1 MSRTDTAPT
10 LFRVL
15 CQQRRWTTW
24 ETFAIHFD
32 KAAASVV
39 RTQPAARPRPVTVAR
54 RTFDRWFTGTW
65 RGLPR
70 ADTCYVL
77 EQLFGF
83 PAEDLFRPA
92 PVVLRP
98 PAAPAGPEQIRAAQS
113 IETRWATSRL
123 SLTTAGASG
132 WDTWELDGRHVFDG
146 TSLAVHLQ
154 AADSLDNGVR
164 LPPSDPD
171 QLREFLRPVR
181 RGLVLGTRTA
191 DAGHQVFVLDAPSAR
206 SQIRSGLGAA
216 TTPLV
221 IPGAHQLD
229 DLTYG
234 IIWAIANI
242 DDALLADDQ
251 LLHAEHDALNAYLEL
266 PRTAPSRASIP
277 GLTSVG
283 AAWIGSYFCYRH
295 ITRHL
300 ADASALPVFWTREQY
315 GESSVGWLLWSHKHH
330 YLRDIEDRFASR
342 TARGVTRAFCL
353 PEAVVKDSEP
363 YELILLFLSIALME
377 MHRVNV
383 HVSDE
388 PEMTAVDGFVLV
400 PGQRAVIANWIRA
413 EGIWQAT
420 TTSSHAMMRDYADA
434 VGQAAQHSVAPGTT
448 PPERLQALASYLGL
462 DWVWLTRRCREL
474 GERGIASMIRPRSR
488 LIALDEFE
496 STLRFVGELAT
507 S

>member
-1 MSRTDTAPT
+1 M
-10 LFRVL
+10 
-15 CQQRRWTTW
+15 
-24 ETFAIHFD
+24 
-32 KAAASVV
+32 
-39 RTQPAARPRPVTVAR
+39 
-54 RTFDRWFTGTW
+54 
-65 RGLPR
+65 
-70 ADTCYVL
+70 L
-77 EQLFGF
+77 ERLYGF

-98 PAAPAGPEQIRAAQS
+98 AAVPAGPEQIRAAQS

-123 SLTTAGASG
+123 SLTTAGGSG
-132 WDTWELDGRHVFDG
+132 WDTWELDGQRVFDG
-146 TSLAVHLQ
+146 TSMAIQLQ
-154 AADSLDNGVR
+154 AADSLDSGVR
-164 LPPSDPD
+164 LPVTDPD

-191 DAGHQVFVLDAPSAR
+191 DTGHQVFVLDALTAR
-206 SQIRSGLGAA
+206 NQLRVGLDAESVSLVVPAA
-216 TTPLV
+216 Q
-221 IPGAHQLD
+221 QLD

-251 LLHAEHDALNAYLEL
+251 LLHAEHDALNTYLEL

-300 ADASALPVFWTREQY
+300 ADASDLPVFWTREQY
-315 GESSVGWLLWSHKHH
+315 GESSVGWLLWTHKHR
-330 YLRDIEDRFASR
+330 YLREIENRFA
-342 TARGVTRAFCL
+342 TQPGRGAARAFCL

-383 HVSDE
+383 HVSDV

-400 PGQRAVIANWIRA
+400 PGQRAVIANWVRA
-413 EGIWQAT
+413 EGIWQAAT
-420 TTSSHAMMRDYADA
+420 TGSHAAMRDYAE
-434 VGQAAQHSVAPGTT
+434 AAAHAAHHSVAPGATS
-448 PPERLQALASYLGL
+448 PERLQALASYLKL

-474 GERGIASMIRPRSR
+474 GERGIAGMIRPRSR
-488 LIALDEFE
+488 LIALDELE
-496 STLRFVGELAT
+496 STLRFVGDLPN
-507 S
+507 

>member
-1 MSRTDTAPT
+1 MSRTVAAPT

-24 ETFAIHFD
+24 EIFAIHFD
-32 KAAASVV
+32 KAAAAVGEA
-39 RTQPAARPRPVTVAR
+39 QPSRRPRPVTVAR

-65 RGLPR
+65 CGLPR

-77 EQLFGF
+77 EHLFGF

-98 PAAPAGPEQIRAAQS
+98 TAAPTGPEQIRAAQS

-123 SLTTAGASG
+123 SLTTSGGSG
-132 WDTWELDGRHVFDG
+132 WDTWELDGRRVFDG
-146 TSLAVHLQ
+146 TSLAVQLQ
-154 AADSLDNGVR
+154 AADSLNGGVR
-164 LPPSDPD
+164 LPVSEPN
-171 QLREFLRPVR
+171 QLKEFLRPVR

-191 DAGHQVFVLDAPSAR
+191 DAGHQVFVLDALTAR
-206 SQIRSGLGAA
+206 SQLRVGLGARSA
-216 TTPLV
+216 LV
-221 IPGAHQLD
+221 IPEAHQLD

-251 LLHAEHDALNAYLEL
+251 LLDAEHGALDAYLEL

-300 ADASALPVFWTREQY
+300 ADASDLPVFWTREQY
-315 GESSVGWLLWSHKHH
+315 GESSAGWLLWTHKHR
-330 YLRDIEDRFASR
+330 YLREIESRFATQTGR
-342 TARGVTRAFCL
+342 EVTRAFCL
-353 PEAVVKDSEP
+353 PEAAVKDSEP

-377 MHRVNV
+377 LHRV
-383 HVSDE
+383 HVRVSNE
-388 PEMTAVDGFVLV
+388 PEMTAVDGFALV
-400 PGQRAVIANWIRA
+400 PSQRAVIANWVRA
-413 EGIWQAT
+413 EGIWHAT
-420 TTSSHAMMRDYADA
+420 TTSSHAAMRDYAE
-434 VGQAAQHSVAPGTT
+434 AAGHAAHHSVAPGVTS
-448 PPERLQALASYLGL
+448 PERLQALASYLGL
-462 DWVWLTRRCREL
+462 DWAWLTRRCRVL
-474 GERGIASMIRPRSR
+474 GEQGIVGMIRPRSR
-488 LIALDEFE
+488 LIALDELE
-496 STLRFVGELAT
+496 STLRFVGSLAI
-507 S
+507 

>member
-1 MSRTDTAPT
+1 MSRTTAAPT

-15 CQQRRWTTW
+15 SQERRWTTW
-24 ETFAIHFD
+24 EIFAIHFD
-32 KAAASVV
+32 KAAAAV
-39 RTQPAARPRPVTVAR
+39 RQAQPSRRPRPVTVAR

-77 EQLFGF
+77 EHLFGF

-98 PAAPAGPEQIRAAQS
+98 AAAPAGPEQIRAAQS
-113 IETRWATSRL
+113 IEANWSTSRL
-123 SLTTAGASG
+123 TLTTAGGSG
-132 WDTWELDGRHVFDG
+132 WDTWELDGQRVFDG

-164 LPPSDPD
+164 LPVTDPD

-191 DAGHQVFVLDAPSAR
+191 ETGHRVFVLDALTAR
-206 SQIRSGLGAA
+206 NQLRVGLGPKTAS
-216 TTPLV
+216 LV
-221 IPGAHQLD
+221 VPDAHQLD

-277 GLTSVG
+277 GLSSVG

-300 ADASALPVFWTREQY
+300 ADAADLPVFWTREQY
-315 GESSVGWLLWSHKHH
+315 GESSVGWLLWAHKQR
-330 YLRDIEDRFASR
+330 YLREIEGRFSTQPDRE
-342 TARGVTRAFCL
+342 VTRAFCL
-353 PEAVVKDSEP
+353 PEAAVKDSEP
-363 YELILLFLSIALME
+363 YELTLLFLSIALME
-377 MHRVNV
+377 MHRVTV

-388 PEMTAVDGFVLV
+388 SEMTAVDGFVLL
-400 PGQRAVIANWIRA
+400 PGQRAVIANWVRA
-413 EGIWQAT
+413 EGIWQAST
-420 TTSSHAMMRDYADA
+420 TRSHAAMHDYADA
-434 VGQAAQHSVAPGTT
+434 AGHAAHHSVTPGATS
-448 PPERLQALASYLGL
+448 PERLQALASYLGL

-474 GERGIASMIRPRSR
+474 GERGIAGMIRPRSR
-488 LIALDEFE
+488 LIALDELE
-496 STLRFVGELAT
+496 STLRFVGDLA